1 MKAFVRRPAVC
12 WLPGRR
18 SPLKQGDSQVW
29 LQFLGSGD
37 AFGSGGRFNMCMLVE
52 SESVRFLLD
61 CGASSL
67 IAMKH
72 FKVSPNSIDTILIT
86 HCHGTTLV
94 GYHFLFS
101 THILKTSVST
111 NYCRAPGLH
120 QGLFEA
126 MEVLFPGSS
135 DTTLKFDLRI
145 LELEPR
151 VQALVNHLVVT
162 PYVVHHATRLACFA
176 LRVEVDGHILTYSGD
191 AEWSAE
197 LAEAAYEADLF
208 VCEAYF
214 YEKEVKSHLNF
225 KTLEKHLPKIRPKR
239 LILTHMSNDMLGI
252 CKQISYEAAED
263 GKIVEF

>member
-1 MKAFVRRPAVC
+1 M
-12 WLPGRR
+12 
-18 SPLKQGDSQVW
+18 W

-52 SESVRFLLD
+52 SEARRFLLD

-72 FKVSPNSIDTILIT
+72 FKVLPNSIDTILIT
-86 HCHGTTLV
+86 HCHGD
-94 GYHFLFS
+94 HFGGLPFFILDAQFS
-101 THILKTSVST
+101 KRRSPLTI
-111 NYCRAPGLH
+111 AGPPGLH
-120 QGLFEA
+120 QRLFEA

-239 LILTHMSNDMLGI
+239 LILTHMSDDMLGI